1 MGGLKDVSNP
11 VVFPH
16 PSDKVIK
23 NFFSPSLTERPNKLE
38 RLSLENL
45 LGLVFCWYRDHI
57 SGAPL

>member
-23 NFFSPSLTERPNKLE
+23 NFFSPSLTERPDKLE
-38 RLSLENL
+38 RLSLENFP
-45 LGLVFCWYRDHI
+45 GLVFVGIGDHI